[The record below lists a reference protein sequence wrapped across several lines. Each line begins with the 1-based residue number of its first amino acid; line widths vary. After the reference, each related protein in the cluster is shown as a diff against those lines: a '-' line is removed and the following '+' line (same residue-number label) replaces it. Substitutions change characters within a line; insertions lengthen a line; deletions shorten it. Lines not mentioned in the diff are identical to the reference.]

1 MPKLKPV
8 TIVTNNSQQNSNYTN
23 LAFNTKNSSSS
34 HAPQIPTNIDENNDI
49 DKLKYELS
57 LREKELHFKDR
68 IISKEKQEKLR
79 LQEEI
84 DFLERE
90 LYNKQQQSNLNST
103 SNNRACGSNDYARRR
118 LHSTFQSSYIDPSD
132 SQIWESCLSSSSKLS
147 NCFSLLFLFC
157 VSVSVGRGCG
167 CV

>member
-1 MPKLKPV
+1 MTKLRPV
-8 TIVTNNSQQNSNYTN
+8 SIVTNNSHNYTN
-23 LAFNTKNSSSS
+23 LAFNTKNSSS
-34 HAPQIPTNIDENNDI
+34 QTPTNNDENHNDI

-90 LYNKQQQSNLNST
+90 LYTKQQQHQQSNLNIT
-103 SNNRACGSNDYARRR
+103 SNRALCGSNDYARRR

-132 SQIWESCLSSSSKLS
+132 SQI
-147 NCFSLLFLFC
+147 
-157 VSVSVGRGCG
+157 
-167 CV
+167 